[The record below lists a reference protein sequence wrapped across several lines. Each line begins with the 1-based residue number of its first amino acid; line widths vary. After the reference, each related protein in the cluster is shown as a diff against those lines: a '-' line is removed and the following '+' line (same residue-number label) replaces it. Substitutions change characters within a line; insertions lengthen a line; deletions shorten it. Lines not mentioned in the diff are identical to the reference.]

1 MTSAM
6 QARTRGTARQA
17 LLEAALRLIRE
28 RGYAATTVDDIC
40 RAAGRTKGSFFHHFA
55 SKDALAVA
63 VAEYWTEMTGAFF
76 AAAAYQHIPDPLERL
91 LGYIAFRKAILT
103 GGLSEFT
110 CLAGTLVQEAYDSS
124 PEIRAACAASIFGH
138 AGTLEGMIADAR
150 ARYGAPGDWT
160 DASLARHTQAVLQG
174 AFILA
179 KAAGGPGPAAES
191 LDHLARYIRLLFACP
206 EDQTKKGEKP

>member
-1 MTSAM
+1 MTNAT
-6 QARTRGTARQA
+6 QASPRGNARQA

-63 VAEYWTEMTGAFF
+63 VADYWTEMTGAFF
-76 AAAAYQHIPDPLERL
+76 AAAPYQDIADPLERL
-91 LGYIAFRKAILT
+91 LGYLAFRKAILT
-103 GGLSEFT
+103 GGLADFT
-110 CLAGTLVQEAYDSS
+110 CLAGTLVQETYDTS
-124 PEIRAACAASIFGH
+124 PEICAACAASIFGH
-138 AGTLEGMIADAR
+138 AGTLEGMIRDAR
-150 ARYGAPGDWT
+150 ARHGVTGDWT

-179 KAAGGPGPAAES
+179 KAAGGPAPAAES
-191 LDHLARYIRLLFACP
+191 LDHLARYIRLLFANP
-206 EDQTKKGEKP
+206 ETQMHKGETP